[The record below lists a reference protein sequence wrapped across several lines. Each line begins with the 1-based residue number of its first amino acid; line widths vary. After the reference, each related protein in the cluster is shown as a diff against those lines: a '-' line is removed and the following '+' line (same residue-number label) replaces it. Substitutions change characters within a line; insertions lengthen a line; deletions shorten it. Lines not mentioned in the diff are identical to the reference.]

1 MNDLDPGL
9 QRWRLILGAAAENS
23 LSLGSSG
30 TGSRQD
36 AALDWLYGR
45 DEELRGRGIR
55 NGPGPGRPR
64 DRLGSRSGGDGPSAL
79 TAVDWLDEIHQLFP
93 RKTIERLERDAVERY
108 GINEIVTDPDVLE
121 RVEPSATLLRAIL
134 RTKHLMNPHVLMLAR
149 RIVDAVVRDLLQRL
163 QPEVQAAFH
172 GTRSHRPSRFKQA
185 RDFDFRGTVKA
196 NLRHYQPEE
205 RRILIEQPRFHSR
218 TRRNLRPW
226 QLILVVDQS
235 GSMVG
240 SVIHSAVTA
249 ACLWNLPG
257 LKTHL
262 VAFDTSVV
270 DLTSDVTDPVEL
282 LMKVQL
288 GGGTDIAK
296 AVAYAQGLIDNPR
309 RAIVA
314 VISDFY
320 EGGDPFRLVRS
331 VRTLVEQGT
340 VVLALAALDE
350 EAHPAYDRDLAQ
362 QLANEGAHVGAMTPG
377 ELAAFV
383 AERLGQ

>member
-1 MNDLDPGL
+1 VNDLDPGL

-23 LSLGSSG
+23 LTLGSSG
-30 TGSRQD
+30 AGVRQD

-55 NGPGPGRPR
+55 NGPGHGRPGDGTGKR
-64 DRLGSRSGGDGPSAL
+64 EGGDGPSAL

-93 RKTIERLERDAVERY
+93 RTTVERLERDAVERY

-121 RVEPSATLLRAIL
+121 RVEPSASLLRAVL
-134 RTKHLMNPHVLMLAR
+134 RTKHLMNPHVLTLAR

-249 ACLWNLPG
+249 ACLWSLPG

-262 VAFDTSVV
+262 VAFDTNVV

-350 EAHPAYDRDLAQ
+350 EAHPAYDRALAQ